1 MPPAIIK
8 VTAKIIITIPQLSL
22 GVSDSPKMVTPKNT
36 AVRGSRAPR
45 MAVGVEPIYWIA
57 CVVQRNDMAV
67 GNIANAIRLPQRYE
81 VLTMGR
87 LFLKSISNR
96 KRVRPKSNI

>member
-1 MPPAIIK
+1 
-8 VTAKIIITIPQLSL
+8 
-22 GVSDSPKMVTPKNT
+22 
-36 AVRGSRAPR
+36 

-67 GNIANAIRLPQRYE
+67 GNIANAIRLPQRYQ
-81 VLTMGR
+81 VLTMWR
-87 LFLKSISNR
+87 LFPKSIRTR

>member
-8 VTAKIIITIPQLSL
+8 VTARIIITIPQLSL

-45 MAVGVEPIYWIA
+45 IAVGVEPIYWIA

-67 GNIANAIRLPQRYE
+67 GNIANATHCMTRLRL
-81 VLTMGR
+81 VLMQSDYPRGT
-87 LFLKSISNR
+87 KY
-96 KRVRPKSNI
+96 